1 MQTRRLKGILVAI
14 GALLLGAVGTTASG
28 QGTTTGAISGLIT
41 DSAGNPAASARIEV
55 ANPATGFV
63 VRGLTRDNGRYF
75 IQSLEVGGP
84 YTVSARRIGYEP
96 VTRGNVIVS
105 LGQTTNVD
113 IALATQAVQLAGV
126 QVLATAEFSSSKTG
140 VGTTVTDSL
149 IRKIPTLNR
158 DVLDLVKLSPHVATQ
173 TSGGPSAA
181 GGYNRFN
188 NFTIDGANQ
197 NDRFGLGSSG
207 GTPGGG
213 MNGRVISIDAVK
225 EFQVLLT
232 PADVR
237 YGNFA
242 GMLVN
247 AVTKGGTNGLH
258 GGAVYAFRDP
268 ELGAAER
275 FLRQGQLKVKQYG
288 FHLGGPIIRDR
299 LHFFIAPEWQSRT
312 QPSTGPYLG
321 KEPPEPGQFDQAT
334 IDRVAAAMSPFFP
347 VGEAG
352 LVRLDNPLTN
362 LSGRL
367 DWRISPNHRL
377 VLRQLY
383 NKAIQDN
390 FSRNAF
396 SFSTT
401 AGVQNS
407 GFRLSSNSFVFEDK
421 NSSSALQLFSYFA
434 NGAANE
440 FLLGYNTIKDERIVP
455 QPAPEIS
462 VQATSLQASSTAA
475 ITFGTEQ
482 FSPGNLLK
490 QKILEIGN
498 NYTRPMGTHTVTLG
512 GRYERTGIFNNFC
525 QRCYGVWAFSS
536 IAALEAKTPL
546 NYSLGFVNGGP
557 LAADFHVAQYSLYAQ
572 DVWNLTGNLALTYG
586 LRADVPQFQDTPA
599 QNAKIAD
606 AFVAKGLPAVNTSG
620 KPDTH
625 VLLSPRLGFN
635 WSPGGNRGNQVR
647 GTIGLFTGS
656 APLIMIGNSY
666 ANTGLGLV
674 TLNCS
679 GTGVPTFTTDVN
691 ALPTSCAGQPAPAS
705 GQAGTAGINV
715 TDPNFKYPQNLTA
728 SLGFDRELPAGLIFT
743 LEGLYRK
750 SVNGVLVRDLNL
762 IGPRCAPG
770 TTRTTDGTCP
780 DGAYYRDPNG
790 RVLYADTITATGAVT
805 NNNQRVITSIG
816 SPAVTFNEGV
826 IYVTNQSRDF
836 SYSISPQLRREFS
849 SALNLRVGYTYMVSK
864 DLQSLTSDRAISN
877 WRNAMQYTGL
887 ETDLP
892 LRTSAF
898 ERRHRFSSSGTY
910 TFPWQSTDFSFYY
923 SGSAGF
929 PIVYTANGDLNG
941 DGFNGNDP
949 IYIPKDLAEATNMF
963 VVSGT
968 VTAADQAAAFDRL
981 ISSNRCLQEQRG
993 TIMEADSCRTPW
1005 SNRVDL
1011 SFRQT
1016 LPEIGGQR
1024 LTGQLDIF
1032 NFMNLVG
1039 RWVGE
1044 RQWGQTQTPTLSA
1057 GFPQQQVLTYRG
1069 PKAGPLN
1076 TATPTFN
1083 MNATIMRDGP
1093 FISRQTVAGNF
1104 YQMQLT
1110 MRYSF

>member
-1 MQTRRLKGILVAI
+1 MNRKLSLVVMA
-14 GALLLGAVGTTASG
+14 AFVASVAVSRAAA
-28 QGTTTGAISGLIT
+28 QGTTTGAIGGLVT
-41 DSAGNPAASARIEV
+41 DADGKPTPNARIEIT
-55 ANPATGFV
+55 NPKTGFL

-84 YTVSARRIGYEP
+84 YTIIARRIGFEP
-96 VTRGNVIVS
+96 VTRNNIIVS
-105 LGQTTNVD
+105 LGETTPVD
-113 IALATQAVQLAGV
+113 VRLTSQPVQLSSV

-140 VGTTVTDSL
+140 VGTSVTDSL
-149 IRKIPTLNR
+149 IRRIPTLNR

-197 NDRFGLGSSG
+197 NDRFGLGASA
-207 GTPGGG
+207 GTPGGA

-247 AVTKGGTNGLH
+247 AVTKSGTNELH
-258 GGAVYAFRDP
+258 GGGVYAFRDP
-268 ELGAAER
+268 DLGASEV
-275 FLRQGQLKVKQYG
+275 FLKQGQLKVKQFG
-288 FHLGGPIIRDR
+288 FNLGGPIIRDR
-299 LHFFIAPEWQSRT
+299 LHFFIAPEWQTRT
-312 QPSTGPYLG
+312 QPSTGPYVG
-321 KEPPEPGQFDQAT
+321 KDPAEPGQFDQAT
-334 IDRVAAAMSPFFP
+334 IDRIAATMNPFFP
-347 VGEAG
+347 VGEGG

-383 NKAIQDN
+383 NKATQDN
-390 FSRNAF
+390 FSRNANTF
-396 SFSTT
+396 TTT
-401 AGVQNS
+401 AGAQNS
-407 GFRLSSNSFVFEDK
+407 GFRLGSNSFVFEDK

-434 NGAANE
+434 NGASNE
-440 FLLGYNTIKDERIVP
+440 FLLGYNTISDERIVP
-455 QPAPEIS
+455 QLAPEIS
-462 VQATSLQASSTAA
+462 VKATNLQASSTAA
-475 ITFGTEQ
+475 VTFGTEQ

-512 GRYERTGIFNNFC
+512 GRFERTGIFNNFC

-536 IAALEAKTPL
+536 IDSLVARTPL
-546 NYSLGFVNGGP
+546 NYSLGFGNGGP
-557 LAADFHVAQYSLYAQ
+557 IAADFHVAQYSLYAQ
-572 DVWNLTGNLALTYG
+572 DVWNLTGNLSLTYG

-599 QNAKIAD
+599 ENAKIAD
-606 AFVAKGLPAVNTSG
+606 AFVAKGLPAYHTSG

-625 VLLSPRLGFN
+625 VLWSPRVGFN
-635 WSPGGNRGNQVR
+635 WSPGGNRQNQVR
-647 GTIGLFTGS
+647 GTVGLFTGS
-656 APLIMIGNSY
+656 APLIMIGNAY

-679 GTGVPTFTTDVN
+679 GTGVVPTFTTDVN
-691 ALPTSCAGQPAPAS
+691 VLPRSCAGQPAPAA
-705 GQAGTAGINV
+705 GQAGTAGVNL
-715 TDPNFKYPQNLTA
+715 TDPNFKYPQNFTA

-750 SVNGVLVRDLNL
+750 AVNGVLVRDLNL
-762 IGPRCAPG
+762 VGPRCAPG
-770 TTRTTDGTCP
+770 TTRTTEGTCP
-780 DGAYYRDPNG
+780 GNAYYRDPNG
-790 RVLYADTITATGAVT
+790 RVLYADTISATGAVT

-816 SPAVTFNEGV
+816 SPAVTFSEGV

-836 SYSISPQLRREFS
+836 SYSISPQLRKEFG
-849 SALNLRVGYTYMVSK
+849 SALNLSVGYTYMRSK

-898 ERRHRFSSSGTY
+898 ERRHRFFSSGTY
-910 TFPWQSTDFSFYY
+910 TLPWQSTDFSFYY

-949 IYIPKDLAEATNMF
+949 IYIPKDLTEATAMM
-963 VVSGT
+963 VASGT
-968 VTAADQAAAFDRL
+968 VTPADQAGAFDRL
-981 ISSNRCLQEQRG
+981 ISANRCLQEQRG
-993 TIMEADSCRTPW
+993 KIMEADSCRTPW

-1016 LPEIGGQR
+1016 LPEIRGQR
-1024 LTGQLDIF
+1024 LTAQLDVF
-1032 NFMNLVG
+1032 NFMNLLG
-1039 RWVGE
+1039 RWIGE
-1044 RQWGQTQTPTLSA
+1044 RQWGQTQTPVLSA
-1057 GFPQQQVLTYRG
+1057 GFPQQQILTYKG
-1069 PKAGPLN
+1069 PKAGSLD

-1083 MNATIMRDGP
+1083 LNANTMRDG
-1093 FISRQTVAGNF
+1093 FFTSRQTVASNF